1 MERRV
6 ADELLEI
13 AAQQQNLEQAR
24 TIQVCQALVA
34 KADQQGSVR
43 TLLQQAADGLDFRCL
58 QSSASHHGLE
68 RVQPL
73 IAAEEKMIEAELP
86 RSQGNHC
93 RFCATARLA
102 AFLIFQHVHDS
113 LTRRPFRITFQTDF

>member
-1 MERRV
+1 M
-6 ADELLEI
+6 
-13 AAQQQNLEQAR
+13 
-24 TIQVCQALVA
+24 LVA

-43 TLLQQAADGLDFRCL
+43 TVLQQPANGLDLRCI

-86 RSQGNHC
+86 RRQGNHC
-93 RFCATARLA
+93 RFYATDRLA
-102 AFLIFQHVHDS
+102 AFLIFQDVHDP
-113 LTRRPFRITFQTDF
+113 LTQRLFRITFQTDF